1 MRAEVQVPTA
11 ESSRTT
17 LLHLL
22 QERAHATPDADA
34 ATFKSGGAWKNTTW
48 ATILSQV
55 RSLSAALVARGIQP
69 GDRVSVFAD
78 SSMKWTIV
86 DLAICAAR
94 AITVPIYASN
104 TPDEVKYVLQH
115 SGAVLVFVDH
125 DRSAGKQVG
134 RATRLRSVLGQVPA
148 VRGVIVMEEG
158 AKGNETTLEAVIAE
172 GATLDNQAP
181 RRFEERIAALRTEDP
196 CCFIYTS
203 GTTGQPKGVMLTHG
217 NLGYEARSLDT
228 MQVLRRDDAV
238 MLFLPLAH
246 SFAQDVKAAWI
257 GLGFRM
263 IFAQSTD
270 TLMSDLVETSPTI
283 LPAVPRIFEKVY
295 NGVVTNGSTAPG
307 IKGKL
312 FRWAM
317 RVFEESV
324 EARIQGR
331 SADSLS
337 LALAKKLVFSK
348 VKATLDQKLGGKMRL
363 FVSGG
368 APLGRKIA
376 YFFDMLGFEVLEGYG
391 LTETTGAATVNPPGK
406 TRIGTVGPPMPGC
419 EVKIASDGEI
429 LMRGPNIM
437 KGYYNAP
444 EATREMIDADG
455 WLHSGDIGEFDA
467 SGYLRI
473 TDRKKDIIVT
483 AGGKNVAPQNLENSL
498 KTFPLVSQAMVHGDR
513 RKYLSVLIT
522 VNEEAARKLLLE
534 QGITPPST
542 YAEIAARPEVTA
554 AVGKVV
560 ATLNSHEPPYNQLKR
575 FHVMDHDFTQESGEL
590 TPTLKV
596 KRKACT
602 QRYQAILDG
611 MYENEASVDTAY

>member
-1 MRAEVQVPTA
+1 MRAEVQLPA
-11 ESSRTT
+11 ADSSRPT

-22 QERAHATPDADA
+22 QERVHATPDADA
-34 ATFKSGGAWKNTTW
+34 ATHKVGGSWGHASW

-55 RSLSAALVARGIQP
+55 RSLSAALVARGVQP

-78 SSMKWTIV
+78 SSLKWCVV

-125 DRSAGKQVG
+125 DKSAGKQVG
-134 RATRLRSVLGQVPA
+134 RLTRLRSVLGQVPA
-148 VRGVIVMEEG
+148 VRGVVVMEDG
-158 AKGNETTLEAVIAE
+158 AKGSEVSLESVIAE
-172 GATLDNQAP
+172 GAALDKQAP
-181 RRFEERIAALRTEDP
+181 RRFEERVAALKTDDP

-203 GTTGQPKGVMLTHG
+203 GTTGNPKGVMLTHG
-217 NLGYEARSLDT
+217 NLGFEARALT
-228 MQVLRRDDAV
+228 TLQVLRSDDTV

-246 SFAQDVKAAWI
+246 SFAQDVKAAWV
-257 GLGFRM
+257 GLGYRM

-270 TLMSDLVETSPTI
+270 TLMADLVETSPTI

-295 NGVVTNGSTAPG
+295 NAVVTNGTTAPG
-307 IKGKL
+307 LKGKL

-317 RVFEESV
+317 RLFEESV

-331 SADSLS
+331 SDDSLS
-337 LALAKKLVFSK
+337 FALAKRLVFSK
-348 VKATLDQKLGGKMRL
+348 VKVTLDQKLGGKMRL

-368 APLGRKIA
+368 APLSRKIA

-391 LTETTGAATVNPPGK
+391 LTETTGGATVNPPGK
-406 TRIGTVGPPMPGC
+406 ARIGTVGPPMPSC
-419 EVKIASDGEI
+419 EVKIAPDGEI

-444 EATREMIDADG
+444 EATREMIDAEG
-455 WLHSGDIGEFDA
+455 WLHSGDIGEIEPA
-467 SGYLRI
+467 GYLRI

-513 RKYLSVLIT
+513 RKYLSVLIS

-534 QGITPPST
+534 RGITPPSS
-542 YAEIAARPEVTA
+542 YAEIAARPEVVA

-560 ATLNSHEPPYNQLKR
+560 ETLNAHEPPYNQLKR
-575 FHVMDHDFTQESGEL
+575 FHVMDHDFTQESGDL

-602 QRYQAILDG
+602 LKYQAILDKL
-611 MYENEASVDTAY
+611 YDDEAGVTTAY